1 MGEVFVFGRDDPAR
15 TRFAVSPLWETTAAL
30 HVLLEPQ
37 QHQYHLPWLDAVRPD
52 LDRLDLRPL
61 LVLLPRTGWT
71 PDFLSPGPAGAG
83 LRKSGV
89 HPVRG
94 NRTSSGRRSSRS
106 RSGRTASSQGRWYW
120 CCCGSSSTCSAAV
133 VSHSGDTANLVRA
146 GSSRPKTKTSPM
158 GRPSPAS

>member
-71 PDFLSPGPAGAG
+71 PDFLSPPPPRSPSPRPGGAGHHHCRPPGTGPRQAAGAGRRGGAAVADPARRRTGARRGVAAGGRTRRHRCPARRPAGAM
-83 LRKSGV
+83 LAAAD
-89 HPVRG
+89 
-94 NRTSSGRRSSRS
+94 RTTLA
-106 RSGRTASSQGRWYW
+106 TA
-120 CCCGSSSTCSAAV
+120 
-133 VSHSGDTANLVRA
+133 
-146 GSSRPKTKTSPM
+146 
-158 GRPSPAS
+158 